1 MPGISINCSGVIPA
15 SFSTELIPAASI
27 FSMVFAP
34 TPASDVNG
42 VTGAVSAGICSS
54 ISWRFS
60 SSLLMSMSQP
70 ISLLARRTFCPF
82 LPMASE
88 SCESS
93 TITSSFLFSGSV
105 ICTRVT
111 FAGLPRRKPDLHRTI
126 INFWHFHFEQALYQ
140 ARVCARNDHL
150 RPLRRAV
157 HHLDHHAQPF
167 ADVVRFQLRLLAL
180 RQPRFRAAHVHDQV
194 RALGALHNHR
204 DQLAHARVIF
214 VENRVALGLA

>member
-1 MPGISINCSGVIPA
+1 MPA

-34 TPASDVNG
+34 TPANDVNG
-42 VTGAVSAGICSS
+42 VVGAVSAVICSS

-70 ISLLARRTFCPF
+70 ISLLASRTFCPF

-111 FAGLPRRKPDLHRTI
+111 FAGLKAFCANATVSSLYGMMSIFSPRSSRMMDCTRMPFIPT
-126 INFWHFHFEQALYQ
+126 
-140 ARVCARNDHL
+140 
-150 RPLRRAV
+150 
-157 HHLDHHAQPF
+157 HAPTGSTSLSRLATATF
-167 ADVVRFQLRLLAL
+167 VRSPASLAAK
-180 RQPRFRAAHVHDQV
+180 RICTVPS
-194 RALGALHNHR
+194 
-204 DQLAHARVIF
+204 
-214 VENRVALGLA
+214 